1 MNDAFKMKQAV
12 FNAQDLYKMLR
23 LSMIKYFPYDTATIQ
38 SDEILTIFLQKEHGL
53 DIEITNIQEERGL
66 IFSGNSYNIY
76 RDLNKE
82 EKGPYHSSAWYVM
95 QVAKWHKQELGLLN
109 QDLDAMRQWLKSND
123 YVKGNLPTDKFL
135 KEENLIIADSH
146 AK

>member
-38 SDEILTIFLQKEHGL
+38 SDEILTIFLQKEHRL
-53 DIEITNIQEERGL
+53 DIEIANIQEERGL
-66 IFSGNSYNIY
+66 IFSGNGYYIY
-76 RDLNKE
+76 KDLDKE

-109 QDLDAMRQWLKSND
+109 QDLDAMRQWLKLND

>member
-1 MNDAFKMKQAV
+1 MSNAFKMKQAV

-23 LSMIKYFPYDTATIQ
+23 LSMIKYFPYDTQSIQ

-53 DIEITNIQEERGL
+53 DIEIANLPAERGL
-66 IFSGNSYNIY
+66 TFNGNSYNIY
-76 RDLNKE
+76 KDLDKE

-95 QVAKWHKQELGLLN
+95 QIAKWHKQELGLLN
-109 QDLDAMRQWLKSND
+109 QDLDAMRKWLKSND
-123 YVKGNLPTDKFL
+123 YVKDYLPTDKFL

>member
-1 MNDAFKMKQAV
+1 MNDAYKMKQAV
-12 FNAQDLYKMLR
+12 FNAQDLYKMIR

-38 SDEILTIFLQKEHGL
+38 SDEILTIFLQEQHGL
-53 DIEITNIQEERGL
+53 DIEIANIQEERGL
-66 IFSGNSYNIY
+66 IFSGNSYHIY
-76 RDLNKE
+76 KDLVKE

-95 QVAKWHKQELGLLN
+95 QVAKWHKQDLGFLN

-135 KEENLIIADSH
+135 KEDNLIIADSD

>member
-23 LSMIKYFPYDTATIQ
+23 LSMINYFPYDTATIQ

-53 DIEITNIQEERGL
+53 DIEIANIQEERGL
-66 IFSGNSYNIY
+66 IFSGNSYYIY
-76 RDLNKE
+76 KDLDKE